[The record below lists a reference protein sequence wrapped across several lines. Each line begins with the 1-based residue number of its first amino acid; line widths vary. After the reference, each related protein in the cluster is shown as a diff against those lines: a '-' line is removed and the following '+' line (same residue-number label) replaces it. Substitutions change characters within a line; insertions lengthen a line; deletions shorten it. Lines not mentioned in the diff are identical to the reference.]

1 MTKTSVFTWFSFAFC
16 FLLFVACKSPPP
28 VSEKIPEPN
37 SSNAYSGSM
46 QDLKLALNELL
57 PLVVDPG
64 QYNLPQNQKVIDEK
78 VKRLVTL
85 SRSVTHS
92 PDLLKKDP
100 SIQFLSKAF
109 SEDVD
114 RINQS
119 LKMEKREFARYNL
132 MNLTSYC
139 IECHTRTSTGPSFH
153 SVEFSGTLSKLSGL
167 DRGEYLLATRRFD
180 SALKEFSSFIDESLK
195 QQSHLSDLAFNLDRA
210 VRYSLSI
217 TVKYLKN
224 PKKSMEIVQK
234 LKNAPGAPFYL
245 QQNVLGWEKAIKN
258 WMKEKRNKDTSVNGI
273 LKMCRQWI
281 REGREG
287 QGDSGERGGDI
298 YFLRALSDL
307 HLILSAKLTPNQL
320 GEALYL
326 TGLGYE
332 AVRDLSIWTLHE
344 NYYESCIRKVPHS
357 EWSAKCYR
365 RFEESVYFGYTGS
378 SGVQIPAEAM
388 KQLEELK
395 ALALRPE

>member
-1 MTKTSVFTWFSFAFC
+1 MNNKLILSWIRIA
-16 FLLFVACKSPPP
+16 FLLWTFAACKSSS
-28 VSEKIPEPN
+28 VSEKPLEPN
-37 SSNAYSGSM
+37 KKVEFSGSM
-46 QDLKLALNELL
+46 QELKQNLTDLL
-57 PLVVDPG
+57 PLVVDPI
-64 QYNLPQNQKVIDEK
+64 QYNLPQNQKIIDEK
-78 VKRLVTL
+78 VKRLATL

-92 PDLLKKDP
+92 LDLMQKDP

-119 LKMEKREFARYNL
+119 LNMGKRDFARYNL
-132 MNLTSYC
+132 MNVTSYC
-139 IECHTRTSTGPSFH
+139 IECHTRTSTGPSFQ
-153 SVEFSGTLSKLSGL
+153 SPEFSQTLSKLSGL
-167 DRGEYLLATRRFD
+167 DRGEYLLAIRQFD
-180 SALKEFSSFIDESLK
+180 RALKEFSSFIDESFK
-195 QQSHLSDLAFNLDRA
+195 NQSHLSDLAFNLDRA

-217 TVKYLKN
+217 TVKYLKD

-234 LKNAPGAPFYL
+234 IRSASGTPFYL
-245 QQNVLGWEKAIKN
+245 QQNALGWEISIKK

-287 QGDSGERGGDI
+287 QGESGERGGDI

-307 HLILSAKLTPNQL
+307 HLILSAKLTPSQL

-332 AVRDLSIWTLHE
+332 AIRDLSIWTLHE
-344 NYYESCIRKVPHS
+344 NYYESCVRKVPHS
-357 EWSAKCYR
+357 EWSAKCYH
-365 RFEESVYFGYTGS
+365 RFEESVYFGFTGS
-378 SGVQIPAEAM
+378 SGVQIPVEAM
-388 KQLEELK
+388 KKLQELK
-395 ALALRPE
+395 SLALRPE